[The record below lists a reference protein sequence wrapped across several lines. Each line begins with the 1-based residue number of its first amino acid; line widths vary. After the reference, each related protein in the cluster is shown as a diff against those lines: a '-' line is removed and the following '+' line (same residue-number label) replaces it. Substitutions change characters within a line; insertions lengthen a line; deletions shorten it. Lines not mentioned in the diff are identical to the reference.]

1 MHACLRAAARASTQ
15 DRPPTTDPMPRNA
28 GGSNPARSHRSARS
42 DRAAITRARG
52 GPHVPLLRRTGPAEV
67 GGAELVGPAAQSV
80 WSEITNRTHHS
91 DTTRFVHSGLAR
103 ARRWRGPYPVT
114 LKPKSMSGF
123 YNPRLF
129 HQVLVSFDLVLFDSI
144 HPRVIVYGHRNVI
157 AHDLLAS
164 DSFFSFP

>member
-1 MHACLRAAARASTQ
+1 MLHGHERQAGPTRQR
-15 DRPPTTDPMPRNA
+15 DRTRPR
-28 GGSNPARSHRSARS
+28 S
-42 DRAAITRARG
+42 RARG
-52 GPHVPLLRRTGPAEV
+52 AARTCRCLRRTGPAEV

-91 DTTRFVHSGLAR
+91 DTTRFVPLGFGTGTTMAWTAWPLSG
-103 ARRWRGPYPVT
+103 Y

-164 DSFFSFP
+164 DSFFSFPWVMNQFNKISSRSIPVQE